1 MSTCKEWLISWFEN
15 NANVDRETLEQ
26 NLDVNYLDAG
36 YIDSFVFI
44 SLIGDIEDEFEIDF
58 DNEQF
63 IDRNFATINGLVE
76 ILDEMVE

>member
-1 MSTCKEWLISWFEN
+1 MSKNTEWLINWFEE
-15 NANVDRETLEQ
+15 NATVDRTTLEQ

-44 SLIGDIEDEFEIDF
+44 SLIGDIEDEFGISF

-63 IDRNFATINGLVE
+63 MNRNFATIHGLAE
-76 ILDEMVE
+76 ILDEMVK

>member
-1 MSTCKEWLISWFEN
+1 MSTSKKWLLEWFES
-15 NANVDRETLEQ
+15 NATVDRETLEQ
-26 NLDVNYLDAG
+26 NMDVNYLDAG

-44 SLIGDIEDEFEIDF
+44 SLIGDIEDEFGIAF

-63 IDRNFATINGLVE
+63 MDRSFATINGLSE